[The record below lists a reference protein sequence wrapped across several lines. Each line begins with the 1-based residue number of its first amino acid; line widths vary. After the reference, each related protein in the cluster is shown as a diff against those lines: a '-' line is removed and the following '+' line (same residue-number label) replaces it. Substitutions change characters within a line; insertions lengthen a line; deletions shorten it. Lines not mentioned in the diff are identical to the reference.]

1 MAELANSALID
12 AEGRADCGRVL
23 VSALAEY
30 HHIVAAAS
38 AEYKCGR
45 AAALAEYHRILAA
58 LSVED
63 ERVQA
68 GARAKYGSVRDTA
81 WADACTAT
89 RKRAAAVNFAVA
101 S

>member
-38 AEYKCGR
+38 AEY
-45 AAALAEYHRILAA
+45 
-58 LSVED
+58 

-68 GARAKYGSVRDTA
+68 GARAKYERVRDTA